1 MSEDDSFPGWY
12 YGSLWDQLF
21 RGNFTNF
28 TPTTYIHK
36 EADIGTILRN
46 LIKELEAAAKELD
59 QKEQEF
65 EADITMRIN
74 GKIYSIE
81 IKSVASAEENN
92 SDVSEEDSSMGV

>member
-12 YGSLWDQLF
+12 YSSLWDQMF
-21 RGNFTNF
+21 RGNFANF
-28 TPTTYIHK
+28 TPTAHIHQK
-36 EADIGTILRN
+36 NDMGTILRN

-81 IKSVASAEENN
+81 IKSVASTEENN